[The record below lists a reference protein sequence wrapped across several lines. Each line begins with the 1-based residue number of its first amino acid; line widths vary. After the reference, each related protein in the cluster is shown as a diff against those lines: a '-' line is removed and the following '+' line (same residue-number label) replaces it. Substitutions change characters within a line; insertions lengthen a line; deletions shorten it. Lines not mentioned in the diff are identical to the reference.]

1 MSEADLEQR
10 RGRLM
15 IVVVVGD
22 NDGWIIEVWCF
33 FFGFIKFVLGYI
45 LIDFI

>member
-10 RGRLM
+10 RGRMM

-22 NDGWIIEVWCF
+22 TDNDGWKSGV
-33 FFGFIKFVLGYI
+33 FIFLVL
-45 LIDFI
+45 